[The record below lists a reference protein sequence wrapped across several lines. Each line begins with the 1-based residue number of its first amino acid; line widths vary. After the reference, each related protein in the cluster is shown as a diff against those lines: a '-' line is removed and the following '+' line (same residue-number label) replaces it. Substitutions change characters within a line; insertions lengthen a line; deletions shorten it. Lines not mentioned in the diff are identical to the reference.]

1 MYKRF
6 IYVFLVVMFCC
17 LFVHDVE
24 ALTIE
29 EMIPDKSFRA
39 CLTELV
45 KNGSSSRYNEYGEL
59 NNVQYTLNGEKFD
72 SLTPDVL
79 DKIIYV
85 DCTLATSSM
94 TEGDIKDITG
104 VSYLSNLKTLYLNY
118 LDIDSISLDSSKNTK
133 LSEIY
138 LANTKYKSLKLDG
151 FEEKLEALDVSNN
164 NLSLDKVTEY
174 INKYPNL
181 KSLGIRGVLSSAM
194 VDLSSL
200 TKLENLEIS
209 SNHFKVY
216 DEEIVKK
223 LSFLGS
229 DVSQLDLS
237 KFTNLERLDVSETK
251 LESIDLSPNTKLKS
265 FFAAATNI
273 KSFNFGSN
281 DKLTML
287 WIDNASLNN
296 INFSQIPNLDHL
308 GVTFF
313 KIVPVYGETLTKEQI
328 ISYIPGNIKKNITTF
343 YSHISDTTVGK
354 FGKNRIVSIS
364 EIMNSPID
372 TYTKKIEVEGDI
384 EFRFMELTSDK
395 YIVDQNNFT
404 IDVGTDDDTTIKKN
418 LKLSW
423 DGGNFEISG
432 DKLKVYYN
440 GIMIKEFNLKRI
452 VNPQTGSFTIY
463 IVMGIMFLS
472 ICTFFGI
479 HTMNKINNFNKV

>member
-1 MYKRF
+1 M
-6 IYVFLVVMFCC
+6 VFGG
-17 LFVHDVE
+17 LFVRDVE

-59 NNVQYTLNGEKFD
+59 INVQYTLNGEEFD
-72 SLTPDVL
+72 KLTPDVL

-85 DCTLATSSM
+85 DCTFATSSM
-94 TEGDIKDITG
+94 AEGDIKDITG

-138 LANTKYKSLKLDG
+138 LVDTKYKSLKLEG
-151 FEEKLEALDVSNN
+151 FEEKLEALDVSNK

-181 KSLGIRGVLSSAM
+181 KSLGIRGIPSSTM

-200 TKLENLEIS
+200 TKLEKLEIS
-209 SNHFKVY
+209 SNNFKVY
-216 DEEIVKK
+216 DEEKIKN
-223 LSFLGS
+223 LSFLVS

-237 KFTNLERLDVSETK
+237 KFTNLERLDVCNTK
-251 LESIDLSPNTKLKS
+251 LASIDLSHNTKLNS
-265 FFAAATNI
+265 FFAASTNI

-287 WIDNASLNN
+287 WIDYASLNN

-328 ISYIPGNIKKNITTF
+328 TSYIPDSIAKNITTS
-343 YSHISDTTVGK
+343 YSHIPNSINGK
-354 FGKNRIVSIS
+354 LGKSELFSIS
-364 EIMNSPID
+364 EVMNSPVAA
-372 TYTKKIEVEGDI
+372 YTKKIEVEGDI

-395 YIVDQNNFT
+395 YVVDQKNST
-404 IDVGTDDDTTIKKN
+404 IDVGTDDDATIKN
-418 LKLSW
+418 HLKLSW
-423 DGGNFEISG
+423 DGGDFRIEG
-432 DKLKVYYN
+432 EQLKVYYN
-440 GIMIKEFNLKRI
+440 GMMIKEFRLKRI

-463 IVMGIMFLS
+463 IVMGIMFIS

-479 HTMNKINNFNKV
+479 RTMNKINNVSKI